1 MKRSVKFCPN
11 CGSTN
16 IKWLNPQMWSIW
28 KCWDCG
34 YIGAVVIEDGDMA
47 EEVRKIYLK
56 KMENENIDSDEDESI
71 TSSNEDK
78 SKNSSNEDDNGE

>member
-11 CGSTN
+11 CGSLN

-34 YIGAVVIEDGDMA
+34 YQGAVVIEDEKLA
-47 EEVRKIYLK
+47 EEIRENFLKII
-56 KMENENIDSDEDESI
+56 ENEDTDFKTEETES
-71 TSSNEDK
+71 
-78 SKNSSNEDDNGE
+78 NSEE

>member
-16 IKWLNPQMWSIW
+16 IKWLIPQNWSMW

-47 EEVRKIYLK
+47 SEIRENYLK
-56 KMENENIDSDEDESI
+56 RMMINRTLRKMELTMKMN
-71 TSSNEDK
+71 
-78 SKNSSNEDDNGE
+78 KNQD

>member
-47 EEVRKIYLK
+47 DEIRNNFLEKIK
-56 KMENENIDSDEDESI
+56 NEKTESNDDESNG
-71 TSSNEDK
+71 SS
-78 SKNSSNEDDNGE
+78 